1 MVEIGNQRQRRVAS
15 SNSIGRCLIS
25 FASSSLTQ
33 LSLFLLPSFFPSFSL
48 LSLSPLTLSFS
59 TVGSDRC
66 WEMLQETCRSGRI
79 SAGFRFLQYCIHL
92 GRLYWIGSTR
102 SLFLLI
108 ISPLLDVI
116 LNAEFSMLVIGLCS
130 ILTTDPGCVTNES
143 SHHNQLVESPVSVFE
158 AHSEVENVEK
168 PLQLDMSHIIN
179 TDIEIIFWSRNWCLQ
194 LVTFPTSLLLK
205 KILFHFRES
214 DIVGTARHL

>member
-92 GRLYWIGSTR
+92 GRLYWIGSTSHFTFAR
-102 SLFLLI
+102 RYTQCRVLYAR
-108 ISPLLDVI
+108 DW
-116 LNAEFSMLVIGLCS
+116 SMQNS
-130 ILTTDPGCVTNES
+130 I
-143 SHHNQLVESPVSVFE
+143 
-158 AHSEVENVEK
+158 
-168 PLQLDMSHIIN
+168 PLQ
-179 TDIEIIFWSRNWCLQ
+179 RVRYC
-194 LVTFPTSLLLK
+194 
-205 KILFHFRES
+205 
-214 DIVGTARHL
+214 RHCKAFVKGFDHHCPAF

>member
-116 LNAEFSMLVIGLCS
+116 LNAEFSMLVIGLC
-130 ILTTDPGCVTNES
+130 
-143 SHHNQLVESPVSVFE
+143 
-158 AHSEVENVEK
+158 
-168 PLQLDMSHIIN
+168 
-179 TDIEIIFWSRNWCLQ
+179 R
-194 LVTFPTSLLLK
+194 
-205 KILFHFRES
+205 ILFHFRES